1 MVNPGM
7 VKAVLA
13 LHKQGFSIVAIAKS
27 LNLHI
32 QEVAEILNDY
42 Q

>member
-1 MVNPGM
+1 MANPGI

-13 LHKQGFSIVAIAKS
+13 FHKQGFSIVSIARS

-32 QEVAEILNDY
+32 QEVAEIINDY

>member
-1 MVNPGM
+1 MANPGI
-7 VKAVLA
+7 VKAVIA
-13 LHKQGFSIVAIAKS
+13 LHKKGFSIVAIAKS

-32 QEVAEILNDY
+32 HEVAEIINDY

>member
-1 MVNPGM
+1 MANPGI

-13 LHKQGFSIVAIAKS
+13 LHKQGSSIVAIARF

-32 QEVAEILNDY
+32 REVAEIINDY

>member
-7 VKAVLA
+7 MKAVLA
-13 LHKQGFSIVAIAKS
+13 LHKQGLSIVAIARS

-32 QEVAEILNDY
+32 QEVAEIINDF

>member
-1 MVNPGM
+1 MVNPGI
-7 VKAVLA
+7 VKAVMA

-32 QEVAEILNDY
+32 QDVAEIINDY

>member
-1 MVNPGM
+1 MVNPGI
-7 VKAVLA
+7 VKAVLD
-13 LHKQGFSIVAIAKS
+13 LHRQGFSIVAIARS

-32 QEVAEILNDY
+32 QEVAEIIDEH